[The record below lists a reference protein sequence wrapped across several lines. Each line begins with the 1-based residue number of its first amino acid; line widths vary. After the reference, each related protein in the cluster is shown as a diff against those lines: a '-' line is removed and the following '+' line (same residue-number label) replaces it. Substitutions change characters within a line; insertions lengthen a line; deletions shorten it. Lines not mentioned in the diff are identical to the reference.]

1 MRLKSQVDSRLYRVP
16 DFVSWFY
23 PKRIWSK
30 KKSDAVY
37 LTFDDGP
44 HPDTTPWLISLL
56 KENNIKAT
64 FFFLGDQ
71 AKEHPDLVSQVI
83 AEGHT
88 IGHHGYEHIS
98 PKKQSLS
105 DFKLNFNKAASIL
118 STNLYRPPH
127 GEIKPSQAKY
137 ALAKGRLVMWSWMSY
152 DWDEKLSIKE
162 ILFRFKK
169 DVKKGDIIVFHENEK
184 SKNRL
189 KEIIPEII
197 NIVRDKGLNF
207 AALDKK

>member
-1 MRLKSQVDSRLYRVP
+1 MSLKYPLDNRLYRVP
-16 DFVSWFY
+16 NFVAWFY

-44 HPDTTPWLISLL
+44 HPDTTPWLILLL
-56 KENNIKAT
+56 KKNNIKAT
-64 FFFLGDQ
+64 FFFSGDQ
-71 AKEHPDLVSQVI
+71 AEQYPELVNQVV
-83 AEGHT
+83 AEGHA
-88 IGHHGYEHIS
+88 IGQHGYEHIS
-98 PKKQSLS
+98 PKKQNLS
-105 DFKLNFNKAASIL
+105 EFKSNFIKARSIL
-118 STNLYRPPH
+118 STDLYRPPY

-137 ALAKGRLVMWSWMSY
+137 VLTHGQLVMWSWMSY
-152 DWDEKLSIKE
+152 DWDQRLSVKE
-162 ILFRFKK
+162 ILFRFKS
-169 DVKKGDIIVFHENEK
+169 DVKDGDITVFHENEK

-207 AALDKK
+207 AALNNN